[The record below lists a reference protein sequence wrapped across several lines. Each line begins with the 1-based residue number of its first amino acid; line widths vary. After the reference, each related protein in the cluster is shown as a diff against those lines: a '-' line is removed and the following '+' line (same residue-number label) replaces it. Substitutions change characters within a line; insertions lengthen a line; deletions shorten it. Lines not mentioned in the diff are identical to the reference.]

1 MARTH
6 AIDGLSRALLDA
18 LARTDWT
25 QLGQL
30 VRELQP
36 RILELAK
43 AGPWISA
50 ERAALLRLREA
61 HQRAHA
67 QVEAAG
73 AQLQARLDEMAGNK
87 EGWMAYALA
96 GEPDTEQ
103 NNA

>member
-1 MARTH
+1 MARIR

-25 QLGQL
+25 QLGVQ
-30 VRELQP
+30 VRELGP
-36 RILELAK
+36 RVQELAK
-43 AGPWISA
+43 AGPWNAA

-67 QVEAAG
+67 QADAAS